1 MDNTTSVRQTL
12 GKHWVYF
19 SFISCFR
26 YHTNEAQIRSNAV
39 ILIYL
44 LCSMCYACVDW
55 WSTYANSWNSLWS
68 IIILLQSILDR
79 MQGKLA
85 EKRFQVFERTVI
97 WGCYITLH
105 SVLPNWWCFDLQS
118 LLFVVS
124 RRVALVQMVL
134 QKRTS
139 DWKMYV
145 AKSQFFWT
153 IHSINKNIFIPIW

>member
-1 MDNTTSVRQTL
+1 MWWITQQTYV
-12 GKHWVYF
+12 KHWVNIEY
-19 SFISCFR
+19 ISLSSRVFAITPMKRKYGLMPWYCL
-26 YHTNEAQIRSNAV
+26 Q
-39 ILIYL
+39 
-44 LCSMCYACVDW
+44 CSMCYACVDW

-85 EKRFQVFERTVI
+85 DKRFQVFERTVI

-145 AKSQFFWT
+145 AKSQFFLT